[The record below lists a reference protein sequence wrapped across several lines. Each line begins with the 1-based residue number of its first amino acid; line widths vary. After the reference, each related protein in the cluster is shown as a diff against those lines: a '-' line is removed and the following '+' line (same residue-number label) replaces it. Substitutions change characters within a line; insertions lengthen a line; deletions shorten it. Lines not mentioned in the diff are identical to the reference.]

1 MNKGLNHNKRTG
13 ALLFSSLT
21 AAALGLAILNTNVVK
36 ADSNSGTQD
45 TAQNFDKNDSR
56 VKTRVA
62 NSTVSQENNQGVTT
76 DNANTTAPE
85 GNANGTTNNADETQN
100 GSVDSPQGNNKNSN
114 SQTSAGNDQPET
126 DITKNE
132 NKISTKTIK
141 TGKWGNA
148 DVSYDSDTNV
158 LTVSGSQDK
167 KNPTIVSNAGL
178 VAGFLGQ
185 DGPDPECTH
194 VKKVNFDGYF
204 KVVGD
209 VKSVFIR
216 LRGLTDIE
224 GLENVDT
231 SEATTMYAWFA
242 QCSSLKHVDLS
253 HFNTSNVKNMSY
265 MFEAC
270 TNLEDLDLSNF
281 DTRKVTDM
289 SYMFEACTNLEELD
303 LSKFDTSQVRDM
315 SYMFAGCESLKE
327 LDLQNFNT
335 AQVTDMSFMFL
346 ECKGLEKL
354 NVTSF
359 DTSNVKNMEYMFNCC
374 ASLPTVDVHNFNTSN
389 VTNMAAMFCMYYF
402 HISGTGQ
409 VFGWDSKL
417 TSLDLSNFDTSN
429 VTDMGGM
436 FFKCTKLKE
445 LNISNFDTSKVTTMN
460 SMFQACNKLTS
471 LDLSNFNTANVT
483 DMYGMFRDTNSLIS
497 LNVSSFDTTN
507 VTNMG
512 QMFYLYADTYH
523 GEKYPELS
531 NLRTLDIS
539 NFKISDNTY
548 CGSMLKGQ
556 AGLLVLKLGDNVK
569 NFSQMGLDT
578 PGIWLNVGGGSLQKP
593 DASDHWPSDELMKNW
608 NGKKETYVR
617 QATITAHYQDE
628 NGKKLTDDESFTGT
642 YSTNYE
648 FKKDFTGYT
657 LIATQGKVS
666 GTIGK
671 DLDDVTF
678 VYKKDDSGS
687 NGSGSNGSGSNG
699 SGSNSS
705 GSNSSGSNGSGSN
718 GSGSNNSGSN
728 NSGSNGHGTNS
739 GINDNNTVAR
749 VEVHYQDENENEIA
763 PSKIL
768 TGVVGEGYITKA
780 LDITGYTL
788 KLRPVNATGFFSS
801 QPQTVTYVYSRNG
814 VIRTVRHNS
823 YLYDQNGGRKAG
835 EYFIGKKIKTY
846 GSRLIQNKKYYELG
860 NDTFVKANN
869 VTGIKRKLKHNAY
882 IYTRKANK
890 KVKRSGRKVLKKKQT
905 IRTYGGAIK
914 MHNKLYYI
922 VGKNRYIKKAN
933 F

>member
-1 MNKGLNHNKRTG
+1 MNRGLNHSKRTET
-13 ALLFSSLT
+13 LLFSSLT
-21 AAALGLAILNTNVVK
+21 AAALGLTILNTNVVK

-56 VKTRVA
+56 IKTRVA
-62 NSTVSQENNQGVTT
+62 NNTVSQGSNQGTT
-76 DNANTTAPE
+76 DNEGATAPE
-85 GNANGTTNNADETQN
+85 GNGNGTTDNADENQN
-100 GSVDSPQGNNKNSN
+100 GTVDSPQGTNTESD

-126 DITKNE
+126 DSTKNE
-132 NKISTKTIK
+132 SKINTKTIK

-148 DVSYDSDTNV
+148 DESYDSDTNV
-158 LTVSGSQDK
+158 LTVSGSHDK
-167 KNPTIVSNAGL
+167 NNPTIVKNNPGVL
-178 VAGFLGQ
+178 GGFLG
-185 DGPDPECTH
+185 DNESAK
-194 VKKVNFDGYF
+194 VKKVIFDGNF
-204 KVVGD
+204 KIVGE
-209 VKSVFIR
+209 VRSIFIR

-231 SEATTMYAWFA
+231 SEATTMYAWFY
-242 QCSSLKHVDLS
+242 QCISLKHVDLS
-253 HFNTSNVKNMSY
+253 HFNTSQVKNMSS
-265 MFEAC
+265 MFEGC
-270 TNLEDLDLSNF
+270 TNLQD
-281 DTRKVTDM
+281 
-289 SYMFEACTNLEELD
+289 LD
-303 LSKFDTSQVRDM
+303 LSKFDTSQVTDM
-315 SYMFAGCESLKE
+315 SYMFTGCESLKE

-335 AQVTDMSFMFL
+335 SHVTDMSFMFT
-346 ECKGLEKL
+346 ECRGLEKL
-354 NVTSF
+354 NVTRF
-359 DTSNVKNMEYMFNCC
+359 DTSKVKNMEYMFNCC
-374 ASLPTVDVHNFNTSN
+374 ASMTTIDVHNFNTSN

-402 HISGTGQ
+402 HFNDTSS
-409 VFGWDSKL
+409 VFGWDSSL

-445 LNISNFDTSKVTTMN
+445 LNISSFNTSQVKTMN
-460 SMFQACNKLTS
+460 SMFNGCNKLTN
-471 LDLSNFNTANVT
+471 LDLRNFNTSNVT
-483 DMYGMFRDTNSLIS
+483 DMNSMFRDTNSLIS
-497 LNVSSFDTTN
+497 LNLSNFDTKN

-512 QMFYLYADTYH
+512 QMFYLYADPKVD
-523 GEKYPELS
+523 GKYPKKA
-531 NLRTLDIS
+531 NLRILDIS
-539 NFKISDNTY
+539 NFNISNATY
-548 CGSMLKGQ
+548 CGYMLKGQ
-556 AGLLVLKLGDNVK
+556 AGLLVLKLGDEVK

-578 PGIWLNVGGGSLQKP
+578 PGTWLNVGTGTMQHP
-593 DASDHWPSDELMKNW
+593 EASEKWSSDELMKNW
-608 NGKKETYVR
+608 NGKEETYVR
-617 QATITAHYQDE
+617 EATINAHYQDQ
-628 NGKKLTDDESFTGT
+628 NGKTLAPDESFTGT
-642 YSTNYE
+642 YGTPYE
-648 FKKDFTGYT
+648 AKAKEIPGYT
-657 LIATQGKVS
+657 LMTMPKNAS
-666 GTIGK
+666 GRIGEN
-671 DLDDVTF
+671 LDDIMF
-678 VYKKDDSGS
+678 IYEKKSS
-687 NGSGSNGSGSNG
+687 ND
-699 SGSNSS
+699 
-705 GSNSSGSNGSGSN
+705 
-718 GSGSNNSGSN
+718 

-749 VEVHYQDENENEIA
+749 VEVHYQDENDNEIA
-763 PSKIL
+763 PSKVL

-780 LDITGYTL
+780 LAITGYTL
-788 KLRPVNATGFFSS
+788 KFRPVNATGFFSS

-890 KVKRSGRKVLKKKQT
+890 KVKRSGRKVLRKKQT

>member
-21 AAALGLAILNTNVVK
+21 AATLGLAILNTNVVK

-45 TAQNFDKNDSR
+45 TAQNFDRNDVR

-62 NSTVSQENNQGVTT
+62 NNNASQESNQGTT
-76 DNANTTAPE
+76 NNANTTAPE
-85 GNANGTTNNADETQN
+85 GNTNGTTDNADETQN
-100 GSVDSPQGNNKNSN
+100 GSVESPQGNNKDSN

-148 DVSYDSDTNV
+148 DVRYDSDTNV
-158 LTVSGSQDK
+158 LTVSGSHDK

-231 SEATTMYAWFA
+231 SEATTMYAWFS

-253 HFNTSNVKNMSY
+253 HFKTSNVKNMY
-265 MFEAC
+265 CMFDRC
-270 TNLEDLDLSNF
+270 TNLED
-281 DTRKVTDM
+281 
-289 SYMFEACTNLEELD
+289 LD
-303 LSKFDTSQVRDM
+303 LSKFDTSQVKDM
-315 SYMFAGCESLKE
+315 SYMFAGCKSLKE

-335 AQVTDMSFMFL
+335 SQVTNMSWMFAGC
-346 ECKGLEKL
+346 ESLEKL

-359 DTSNVKNMEYMFNCC
+359 NTTNVKDMSYMFNHC
-374 ASLPTVDVHNFNTSN
+374 ASLTNIDVHSFDTKNVENMTS
-389 VTNMAAMFCMYYF
+389 MFSMYYKY
-402 HISGTGQ
+402 SSDTSS
-409 VFGWDSKL
+409 VFGWDSSL
-417 TSLDLSNFDTSN
+417 VSLDLSNFNTSK
-429 VTDMGGM
+429 VTDMSFM
-436 FFKCTKLKE
+436 FMKCTKLKD
-445 LNISNFDTSKVTTMN
+445 LNISRFDTSQVTTMN
-460 SMFQACNKLTS
+460 SMFQGCNKLTY
-471 LDLSNFNTANVT
+471 LDLRNFDTANVV
-483 DMYGMFRDTNSLIS
+483 DMSYMFRDTNSLIG
-497 LNVSSFDTTN
+497 LNLSSFNTSK
-507 VTNMG
+507 VKSMS
-512 QMFYLYADTYH
+512 QMFYLYANPKVD
-523 GEKYPELS
+523 GKYPKLS

-539 NFKISDNTY
+539 NFDMSSNGNTFD
-548 CGSMLKGQ
+548 MLKGHQ
-556 AGLLVLKLGDNVK
+556 NLLVLKLGKGNKLV
-569 NFSQMGLDT
+569 SIMGLDT
-578 PGIWLNVGGGSLQKP
+578 PGTWLNVGKKTMQDPEGSEKW
-593 DASDHWPSDELMKNW
+593 SSDELMKNW
-608 NGKKETYVR
+608 QVGAKDETYVR
-617 QATITAHYQDE
+617 ETTITAHYQDE
-628 NGKKLTDDESFTGT
+628 NGNKLEEDEEYKGT
-642 YSTNYE
+642 YGTPYE
-648 FKKDFTGYT
+648 AKVKEIPGYVLPAMPKNAKGLIGENVDDIMFIYEKKSSNDN
-657 LIATQGKVS
+657 
-666 GTIGK
+666 
-671 DLDDVTF
+671 
-678 VYKKDDSGS
+678 SGS
-687 NGSGSNGSGSNG
+687 NGSGSSNP
-699 SGSNSS
+699 
-705 GSNSSGSNGSGSN
+705 
-718 GSGSNNSGSN
+718 GSN

-749 VEVHYQDENENEIA
+749 VEVHYQDENDNEIA

-780 LDITGYTL
+780 VAITGYTL

>member
-1 MNKGLNHNKRTG
+1 MNKGLDRNKRTE

-45 TAQNFDKNDSR
+45 TAQSFNKNDSR

-62 NSTVSQENNQGVTT
+62 NNTVSQGSNQGTT
-76 DNANTTAPE
+76 DNEGATAPE

-100 GSVDSPQGNNKNSN
+100 GSVDSLQGTNKESN

-132 NKISTKTIK
+132 NKISTKTTK

-158 LTVSGSQDK
+158 LTVSGSHDK
-167 KNPTIVSNAGL
+167 DNPTIVSNAGL

-204 KVVGD
+204 KVVGE

-216 LRGLTDIE
+216 LKGLTDIV

-231 SEATTMYAWFA
+231 SEATTMYAWFS

-253 HFNTSNVKNMSY
+253 HFNTSNVKNMY
-265 MFEAC
+265 CMFDRC
-270 TNLEDLDLSNF
+270 TNLED
-281 DTRKVTDM
+281 
-289 SYMFEACTNLEELD
+289 LD
-303 LSKFDTSQVRDM
+303 LSKFDTSQVKDM
-315 SYMFAGCESLKE
+315 SYMFAGCKSLKE

-335 AQVTDMSFMFL
+335 SQVTNMSWMFAGCESLKKLNVTSFNTTNVKDMSYMFNHCASMTNIDVHSFDTKNVENMASMFSMYYKYSSDTSSVFGWDSSLVSLDLSNFNTSKVTDMSFMF
-346 ECKGLEKL
+346 
-354 NVTSF
+354 
-359 DTSNVKNMEYMFNCC
+359 M
-374 ASLPTVDVHNFNTSN
+374 
-389 VTNMAAMFCMYYF
+389 
-402 HISGTGQ
+402 
-409 VFGWDSKL
+409 
-417 TSLDLSNFDTSN
+417 
-429 VTDMGGM
+429 
-436 FFKCTKLKE
+436 KCTKLKD
-445 LNISNFDTSKVTTMN
+445 LNISSFDTSQVTTMN
-460 SMFQACNKLTS
+460 SMFQGCNKLTY
-471 LDLSNFNTANVT
+471 LDLRNFDTANVI
-483 DMYGMFRDTNSLIS
+483 DMSYMFRDTNSLVG
-497 LNVSSFDTTN
+497 LNLSSFNTSK
-507 VTNMG
+507 VKSMS
-512 QMFYLYADTYH
+512 QMFYLYANPKVD
-523 GEKYPELS
+523 GQYPKIS

-539 NFKISDNTY
+539 NFDMSSNGNTY
-548 CGSMLKGQ
+548 GMLKGHQ
-556 AGLLVLKLGDNVK
+556 NLLVLKLGKGNKLV
-569 NFSQMGLDT
+569 SIMGLDT
-578 PGIWLNVGGGSLQKP
+578 PGTWLNVGKKTMQDPEGSEKW
-593 DASDHWPSDELMKNW
+593 SSDELMKNW
-608 NGKKETYVR
+608 QVGAKDETYVR
-617 QATITAHYQDE
+617 ETTITAHYQDE
-628 NGKKLTDDESFTGT
+628 NGNKLEEDEEYKGT
-642 YSTNYE
+642 YGTPYE
-648 FKKDFTGYT
+648 AKVKEIPGYVLPAMPKNAKGLIGENVDDIMFIYEKKSSNDN
-657 LIATQGKVS
+657 
-666 GTIGK
+666 
-671 DLDDVTF
+671 
-678 VYKKDDSGS
+678 SGS
-687 NGSGSNGSGSNG
+687 NGSGSSNP
-699 SGSNSS
+699 
-705 GSNSSGSNGSGSN
+705 
-718 GSGSNNSGSN
+718 GSN

-788 KLRPVNATGFFSS
+788 KLRPVNATGFFSA

-835 EYFIGKKIKTY
+835 KYFIGKKIKTY

>member
-1 MNKGLNHNKRTG
+1 MNKGLDRNKRTG

-21 AAALGLAILNTNVVK
+21 AAALGLTILNTNVVK
-36 ADSNSGTQD
+36 ADSNSGAQD

-158 LTVSGSQDK
+158 LTVSGSHDK
-167 KNPTIVSNAGL
+167 ENPTIVSNAGL
-178 VAGFLGQ
+178 IAGFLGQ

-194 VKKVNFDGYF
+194 VKKVIFDGYF
-204 KVVGD
+204 KVVGNTR
-209 VKSVFIR
+209 SVFLR

-253 HFNTSNVKNMSY
+253 HFNTSNVKNMNS

-270 TNLEDLDLSNF
+270 TNLEDLDLS
-281 DTRKVTDM
+281 
-289 SYMFEACTNLEELD
+289 
-303 LSKFDTSQVRDM
+303 KFNTSQVTDM

-335 AQVTDMSFMFL
+335 SQVTDMSFMFA

-359 DTSNVKNMEYMFNCC
+359 DTSKVKNMEYMFNCC

-429 VTDMGGM
+429 VTNMGGM

-445 LNISNFDTSKVTTMN
+445 LNISSFDTSKVTTMN

-497 LNVSSFDTTN
+497 LNVSSFDTRN

-512 QMFYLYADTYH
+512 QMFYLYVDTSKN
-523 GEKYPELS
+523 KYPELS

-548 CGSMLKGQ
+548 CGYMLKGQ
-556 AGLLVLKLGDNVK
+556 AGLLVLKLGDEVK

-578 PGIWLNVGGGSLQKP
+578 PGTWLNVGTRTIQHPEGKDQ
-593 DASDHWPSDELMKNW
+593 WPSDELMKNW

-617 QATITAHYQDE
+617 QATITAYYQDE
-628 NGKKLTDDESFTGT
+628 KGNKLADDETFTGT
-642 YSTNYE
+642 YGTNYD
-648 FKKDFTGYT
+648 FKKDIPGYT
-657 LIATQGKVS
+657 LIATRGKVS

-671 DLDDVTF
+671 ELDDVTF

-687 NGSGSNGSGSNG
+687 NGSGSNDSGSND
-699 SGSNSS
+699 SGSND
-705 GSNSSGSNGSGSN
+705 SGSN

-749 VEVHYQDENENEIA
+749 VEVHYQDENDNEIA
-763 PSKIL
+763 PSKVL

>member
-21 AAALGLAILNTNVVK
+21 AATLGLAILNTNVVK

-45 TAQNFDKNDSR
+45 TAQNFDRNDVR

-62 NSTVSQENNQGVTT
+62 NNNASQESNQGTT
-76 DNANTTAPE
+76 DNEGTTAPE
-85 GNANGTTNNADETQN
+85 GNANGTTDNADENQN
-100 GSVDSPQGNNKNSN
+100 GTVDSPQGTNTESD

-132 NKISTKTIK
+132 NKISTKTTK
-141 TGKWGNA
+141 EGKWGNA
-148 DVSYDSDTNV
+148 KLSYDSDTNV
-158 LTVSGSQDK
+158 LTVSGSPDK
-167 KNPTIVSNAGL
+167 ENPTIIDKNAGML
-178 VAGFLGQ
+178 ALFFSPTGRGPEVAK
-185 DGPDPECTH
+185 
-194 VKKVNFDGYF
+194 VKKVNFVGHF
-204 KVVGD
+204 KIVGE
-209 VKSVFIR
+209 VKSIFMR
-216 LRGLTDIE
+216 LSGLTAIE

-231 SEATTMYAWFA
+231 SEATTMYCWFY

-253 HFNTSNVKNMSY
+253 HFNTSNVKNMNS

-270 TNLEDLDLSNF
+270 TNLEDLDLS
-281 DTRKVTDM
+281 
-289 SYMFEACTNLEELD
+289 
-303 LSKFDTSQVRDM
+303 KFNTSQVTDM

-327 LDLQNFNT
+327 LDLQSFNT
-335 AQVTDMSFMFL
+335 SQVTDMSFMFA

-359 DTSNVKNMEYMFNCC
+359 DTSKVKNMEYMFNCC

-436 FFKCTKLKE
+436 FFKCTKLKD

-512 QMFYLYADTYH
+512 EMFYLYADTYH

-539 NFKISDNTY
+539 NFRISDKTK
-548 CGSMLKGQ
+548 CGYMLNGQ
-556 AGLLVLKLGDNVK
+556 VGLLVLKLGDNVK
-569 NFSQMGLDT
+569 NFSQMGLNT
-578 PGIWLNVGGGSLQKP
+578 PGIWLNVGPGREIQHPEGKDQ
-593 DASDHWPSDELMKNW
+593 WPSDELMKNW

-628 NGKKLTDDESFTGT
+628 EGKTLVPDESFTGT
-642 YSTNYE
+642 YGTNYD
-648 FKKDFTGYT
+648 FKKDIPGYT
-657 LIATQGKVS
+657 LIATRGKVS

-671 DLDDVTF
+671 ELDDVIF
-678 VYKKDDSGS
+678 VYKKKDSD
-687 NGSGSNGSGSNG
+687 
-699 SGSNSS
+699 
-705 GSNSSGSNGSGSN
+705 
-718 GSGSNNSGSN
+718 

-739 GINDNNTVAR
+739 GINDNNTIAR
-749 VEVHYQDENENEIA
+749 VEVHYEDENGNQIA
-763 PSKIL
+763 PNVIL
-768 TGVVGEGYITKA
+768 SGNVGDGYQTETKA
-780 LDITGYTL
+780 ISGYTL
-788 KLRPVNATGFFSS
+788 KTRPNNATGFFTS
-801 QPQTVTYVYSRNG
+801 QPQDVVYVYTKNDQSAKEPGKEPNDNDQSAKEPG
-814 VIRTVRHNS
+814 KESKDNSHNP
-823 YLYDQNGGRKAG
+823 NANAKP
-835 EYFIGKKIKTY
+835 
-846 GSRLIQNKKYYELG
+846 NKKGTHKTNKKATKEKKFTSKPNEGRRQPGKSTGASKKTRTLAQTGSDWKSQVGMLLSGASALVLSLLG
-860 NDTFVKANN
+860 V
-869 VTGIKRKLKHNAY
+869 GIKRK
-882 IYTRKANK
+882 RKE
-890 KVKRSGRKVLKKKQT
+890 
-905 IRTYGGAIK
+905 
-914 MHNKLYYI
+914 
-922 VGKNRYIKKAN
+922 
-933 F
+933 

>member
-1 MNKGLNHNKRTG
+1 MNKGLDRNKRTG

-21 AAALGLAILNTNVVK
+21 AAALGLTILNTNVVK
-36 ADSNSGTQD
+36 ADSNSGAQD

-85 GNANGTTNNADETQN
+85 GNANGTTDNADETQN
-100 GSVDSPQGNNKNSN
+100 GSVESPQGNNKDSN

-158 LTVSGSQDK
+158 LTVSGSHDK
-167 KNPTIVSNAGL
+167 ENPTIVSNAGL

-194 VKKVNFDGYF
+194 VKKVIFDGYF
-204 KVVGD
+204 KVVGNTR
-209 VKSVFIR
+209 SVFLR

-224 GLENVDT
+224 NLENVDT
-231 SEATTMYAWFA
+231 SEATNMYAWFA

-253 HFNTSNVKNMSY
+253 HFNTSNVKNMNS

-270 TNLEDLDLSNF
+270 TNLEDLDLSKFNTF
-281 DTRKVTDM
+281 QVT
-289 SYMFEACTNLEELD
+289 
-303 LSKFDTSQVRDM
+303 DM

-335 AQVTDMSFMFL
+335 SQVTDMSFMFA

-359 DTSNVKNMEYMFNCC
+359 DTSKVKNMEYMFNCC

-436 FFKCTKLKE
+436 FFKCTKLKD

-497 LNVSSFDTTN
+497 LNVSSFDTRN

-512 QMFYLYADTYH
+512 QMFYLYVDTSKN
-523 GEKYPELS
+523 KYPELS

-548 CGSMLKGQ
+548 CGYMLKGQ
-556 AGLLVLKLGDNVK
+556 AGLLVLKLGDEVK

-578 PGIWLNVGGGSLQKP
+578 PGTWLNVGTGTMQHP
-593 DASDHWPSDELMKNW
+593 EASEKWSSDELMKNW
-608 NGKKETYVR
+608 NGKEETYVR
-617 QATITAHYQDE
+617 EATINAHYQDQ
-628 NGKKLTDDESFTGT
+628 NGKTLAPDESFTGT
-642 YSTNYE
+642 YGTQYE
-648 FKKDFTGYT
+648 AKAKEIPGYT
-657 LIATQGKVS
+657 LMTMPKNAS
-666 GTIGK
+666 GRIGEN
-671 DLDDVTF
+671 LDDITF
-678 VYKKDDSGS
+678 IYKTND
-687 NGSGSNGSGSNG
+687 
-699 SGSNSS
+699 
-705 GSNSSGSNGSGSN
+705 
-718 GSGSNNSGSN
+718 SNNSGSN
-728 NSGSNGHGTNS
+728 DHGTNS
-739 GINDNNTVAR
+739 GINDNNTIAR
-749 VEVHYQDENENEIA
+749 VEVHYQDENNNEIA

-914 MHNKLYYI
+914 MHHKLYYI

>member
-85 GNANGTTNNADETQN
+85 GNANGTTDNADENQN
-100 GSVDSPQGNNKNSN
+100 GTVDSPQGTNTESD

-132 NKISTKTIK
+132 NKISTKTTK
-141 TGKWGNA
+141 KGKWGNA

-158 LTVSGSQDK
+158 LTVSGSHDK
-167 KNPTIVSNAGL
+167 DNPTIVSNAGL

-231 SEATTMYAWFA
+231 SEATTMYAWFS

-265 MFEAC
+265 MFDRC
-270 TNLEDLDLSNF
+270 TNLED
-281 DTRKVTDM
+281 
-289 SYMFEACTNLEELD
+289 LD
-303 LSKFDTSQVRDM
+303 LSKFDTSQVKDM
-315 SYMFAGCESLKE
+315 SYMFAGCKSLKE
-327 LDLQNFNT
+327 LDLQSFDTSQVTNMSWMFAGCESLKKLNVTSFNTTNVKDMSFMFNHCASLTNIDVHSFDTKNVENMKAMFSMYYSYSSDTSSVFGWDSSLVSLDLSNFNT
-335 AQVTDMSFMFL
+335 SKVTDMSFMF
-346 ECKGLEKL
+346 
-354 NVTSF
+354 
-359 DTSNVKNMEYMFNCC
+359 M
-374 ASLPTVDVHNFNTSN
+374 
-389 VTNMAAMFCMYYF
+389 
-402 HISGTGQ
+402 
-409 VFGWDSKL
+409 
-417 TSLDLSNFDTSN
+417 
-429 VTDMGGM
+429 
-436 FFKCTKLKE
+436 KCTKLKD
-445 LNISNFDTSKVTTMN
+445 LNISSFDTSQVTTMN
-460 SMFQACNKLTS
+460 SMFQGCNKLTY
-471 LDLSNFNTANVT
+471 LDLRNFDTANVV
-483 DMYGMFRDTNSLIS
+483 DMSYMFRDTNSLIG
-497 LNVSSFDTTN
+497 LNLSSFNTSK
-507 VTNMG
+507 VKSMS
-512 QMFYLYADTYH
+512 QMFYLYANPKVD
-523 GEKYPELS
+523 GKYPKLS

-539 NFKISDNTY
+539 NFDMSSNGNTY
-548 CGSMLKGQ
+548 GMLKGHQ
-556 AGLLVLKLGDNVK
+556 NLLVLKLGKGNKLV
-569 NFSQMGLDT
+569 SIMGLDT
-578 PGIWLNVGGGSLQKP
+578 PGTWLNVGKKTMQDPEGSEKW
-593 DASDHWPSDELMKNW
+593 SSDELMKNW
-608 NGKKETYVR
+608 QVGAKDETYVR
-617 QATITAHYQDE
+617 ETTITAHYQDE
-628 NGKKLTDDESFTGT
+628 KGKTLAPDETYTGT
-642 YSTNYE
+642 YGTPYE
-648 FKKDFTGYT
+648 AKVKEIPGYVLT
-657 LIATQGKVS
+657 AMPKNAKGQ
-666 GTIGK
+666 IGENV
-671 DLDDVTF
+671 DDIMF
-678 VYKKDDSGS
+678 IYKESSNDNSGS
-687 NGSGSNGSGSNG
+687 SNP
-699 SGSNSS
+699 
-705 GSNSSGSNGSGSN
+705 GSN

-728 NSGSNGHGTNS
+728 GHGINS
-739 GINDNNTVAR
+739 GINDNNTIAR

-768 TGVVGEGYITKA
+768 TGVVGKGYITKA
-780 LDITGYTL
+780 LAITGYTL
-788 KLRPVNATGFFSS
+788 KIRPVNATGFFSS

-882 IYTRKANK
+882 IYTKKANK

-914 MHNKLYYI
+914 MHHKLYYI

>member
-62 NSTVSQENNQGVTT
+62 NSTVSQANNQGVTT

-85 GNANGTTNNADETQN
+85 GNTNGTTDNADETQN
-100 GSVDSPQGNNKNSN
+100 GSVESPQGNNKESN

-126 DITKNE
+126 NTTKNE
-132 NKISTKTIK
+132 NKISTKT
-141 TGKWGNA
+141 TNEGKWGNA
-148 DVSYDSDTNV
+148 KLSYDSDTNV
-158 LTVSGSQDK
+158 LTVSGSSDK
-167 KNPTIVSNAGL
+167 ENPTIIDKNAGML
-178 VAGFLGQ
+178 ALFFSPTGRGPEVAK
-185 DGPDPECTH
+185 
-194 VKKVNFDGYF
+194 VKKVIFHGYF
-204 KVVGD
+204 KIHGE
-209 VKSVFIR
+209 VKSIFMR
-216 LRGLTDIE
+216 LSGLTAIE
-224 GLENVDT
+224 GLQNVDT
-231 SEATTMYAWFA
+231 SEATTMYCWFY
-242 QCSSLKHVDLS
+242 QCISLKHVDLS
-253 HFNTSNVKNMSY
+253 HFNTSNV
-265 MFEAC
+265 
-270 TNLEDLDLSNF
+270 EDMNS
-281 DTRKVTDM
+281 
-289 SYMFEACTNLEELD
+289 MFEACTNLEELD

-315 SYMFAGCESLKE
+315 SYMFAGCASLK
-327 LDLQNFNT
+327 
-335 AQVTDMSFMFL
+335 
-346 ECKGLEKL
+346 KL

-359 DTSNVKNMEYMFNCC
+359 NTINVKDMSFMFNHC
-374 ASLPTVDVHNFNTSN
+374 ASLTNIDVHSFDTKNVENMTS
-389 VTNMAAMFCMYYF
+389 MFSMYYKY
-402 HISGTGQ
+402 SSDTSS
-409 VFGWDSKL
+409 VFGWDSSL
-417 TSLDLSNFDTSN
+417 VSLDLSNFNTSK
-429 VTDMGGM
+429 VTNMSFM
-436 FFKCTKLKE
+436 FMKCTKLKD
-445 LNISNFDTSKVTTMN
+445 LNISSFDTSQVTTMN
-460 SMFQACNKLTS
+460 SMFQGCNKLTY
-471 LDLSNFNTANVT
+471 LDLRNFDTANVI
-483 DMYGMFRDTNSLIS
+483 DMSYMFRDTNSLVG
-497 LNVSSFDTTN
+497 LNLSSFNTSK
-507 VTNMG
+507 VKSMS
-512 QMFYLYADTYH
+512 QMFYLYSNPKVD
-523 GEKYPELS
+523 GKYPKLS

-539 NFKISDNTY
+539 NFDMSSNGNTY
-548 CGSMLKGQ
+548 DMLKGHQ
-556 AGLLVLKLGDNVK
+556 NLLVLKLGKGNKLV
-569 NFSQMGLDT
+569 SIMGLDT
-578 PGIWLNVGGGSLQKP
+578 PGTWLNVGKKTMQDPEGSEKW
-593 DASDHWPSDELMKNW
+593 SSDELMKNW
-608 NGKKETYVR
+608 QVGAKDETYVR
-617 QATITAHYQDE
+617 ETTITAHYQDE
-628 NGKKLTDDESFTGT
+628 KGKTLAPDETYTGT
-642 YSTNYE
+642 YGTPYE
-648 FKKDFTGYT
+648 AKVKEIPGYVLTAMPKNAKGLIGENVDDIMFIYEKKNSNDN
-657 LIATQGKVS
+657 
-666 GTIGK
+666 
-671 DLDDVTF
+671 
-678 VYKKDDSGS
+678 SGS
-687 NGSGSNGSGSNG
+687 NGSGSNDSGSND
-699 SGSNSS
+699 SGSNNS
-705 GSNSSGSNGSGSN
+705 GSNDSGSN

-749 VEVHYQDENENEIA
+749 VEVHYQDENDNEIA

-788 KLRPVNATGFFSS
+788 KFRPVNATGFFSS

-882 IYTRKANK
+882 IYTKKANK

>member
-21 AAALGLAILNTNVVK
+21 AATLGLAILNTNVVK

-45 TAQNFDKNDSR
+45 TAQNFDRNDVR

-62 NSTVSQENNQGVTT
+62 NNNASQESNQGTT
-76 DNANTTAPE
+76 NNANTTAPE
-85 GNANGTTNNADETQN
+85 GNTNGTTDNADETQN
-100 GSVDSPQGNNKNSN
+100 GSVESPQGNNKDSN

-158 LTVSGSQDK
+158 LTVSGSHDK
-167 KNPTIVSNAGL
+167 DNPTIVSNAGL

-265 MFEAC
+265 MFDRC
-270 TNLEDLDLSNF
+270 TNLED
-281 DTRKVTDM
+281 
-289 SYMFEACTNLEELD
+289 LD
-303 LSKFDTSQVRDM
+303 LSKFDTSQVKDM
-315 SYMFAGCESLKE
+315 SYMFSGCKSLKE

-335 AQVTDMSFMFL
+335 AQVTNMSWMFAGCESL
-346 ECKGLEKL
+346 KKL

-359 DTSNVKNMEYMFNCC
+359 NTTNVKDMSFMFNHC
-374 ASLPTVDVHNFNTSN
+374 ASLTNIDVHSFDTKNVENMTS
-389 VTNMAAMFCMYYF
+389 MFSMYYKY
-402 HISGTGQ
+402 SSDTSS
-409 VFGWDSKL
+409 VFGWDSSL
-417 TSLDLSNFDTSN
+417 VSLDLSNFNTSK
-429 VTDMGGM
+429 VTDMSFM
-436 FFKCTKLKE
+436 FMKCTKLKD
-445 LNISNFDTSKVTTMN
+445 LNISRFDTSQVTTMN
-460 SMFQACNKLTS
+460 SMFQGCNKLTY
-471 LDLSNFNTANVT
+471 LDLRNFDTANVV
-483 DMYGMFRDTNSLIS
+483 DMSYMFRDTNSLVG
-497 LNVSSFDTTN
+497 LNLSSFNTSK
-507 VTNMG
+507 VKSMS
-512 QMFYLYADTYH
+512 QMFYLYANPKVD
-523 GEKYPELS
+523 GKYPKLS

-539 NFKISDNTY
+539 NFDMSSNGNTFD
-548 CGSMLKGQ
+548 MLKGHQ
-556 AGLLVLKLGDNVK
+556 NLLVLKLGKGNKLV
-569 NFSQMGLDT
+569 SIMGLDT
-578 PGIWLNVGGGSLQKP
+578 PGTWLNVGKKTMQDPEGSEKW
-593 DASDHWPSDELMKNW
+593 SSDELMKNW
-608 NGKKETYVR
+608 QVGAKDETYVR
-617 QATITAHYQDE
+617 ETTITAHYQDE
-628 NGKKLTDDESFTGT
+628 KGKTLAPDETYTGT
-642 YSTNYE
+642 YGTPYE
-648 FKKDFTGYT
+648 AKVKEIPGYVLTAMPKNAKGLIGENVDDIMFIYEKKSSNDN
-657 LIATQGKVS
+657 
-666 GTIGK
+666 
-671 DLDDVTF
+671 
-678 VYKKDDSGS
+678 SGS
-687 NGSGSNGSGSNG
+687 NGSGSSNP
-699 SGSNSS
+699 
-705 GSNSSGSNGSGSN
+705 
-718 GSGSNNSGSN
+718 GSN

-749 VEVHYQDENENEIA
+749 VEVHYQDENDNEIA

-780 LDITGYTL
+780 VAITGYTL

>member
-1 MNKGLNHNKRTG
+1 MNKGLNHNKRTE

-21 AAALGLAILNTNVVK
+21 AAALGLTILNTNVVK

-56 VKTRVA
+56 VKTRIA
-62 NSTVSQENNQGVTT
+62 NNTVSQGSNQGVTT

-85 GNANGTTNNADETQN
+85 GNTNGTTDNADETQN
-100 GSVDSPQGNNKNSN
+100 GSVESPQGNNKDSN

-148 DVSYDSDTNV
+148 DVRYDSDTNV
-158 LTVSGSQDK
+158 LTVSGSHDK
-167 KNPTIVSNAGL
+167 DNPTIVSNAGL

-194 VKKVNFDGYF
+194 VKKVIFDGYF

-231 SEATTMYAWFA
+231 SEATTMYAWFS

-253 HFNTSNVKNMSY
+253 HFNTSNVKNMNS

-270 TNLEDLDLSNF
+270 TNLEDLDLSKFNTF
-281 DTRKVTDM
+281 QVT
-289 SYMFEACTNLEELD
+289 
-303 LSKFDTSQVRDM
+303 DM

-327 LDLQNFNT
+327 LDLQSFDT
-335 AQVTDMSFMFL
+335 SQVTDMSFMFA

-359 DTSNVKNMEYMFNCC
+359 DTSKVKNMEYMFNCC

-436 FFKCTKLKE
+436 FFKCTKLKD

-471 LDLSNFNTANVT
+471 LDLSNFNTANVK

-497 LNVSSFDTTN
+497 LNVSSFDTKN

-512 QMFYLYADTYH
+512 EMFYLYADTYH

-548 CGSMLKGQ
+548 CGYMLNGQ
-556 AGLLVLKLGDNVK
+556 VGLLVLKLGDNVK
-569 NFSQMGLDT
+569 NFSQMGLNT
-578 PGIWLNVGGGSLQKP
+578 PGIWFNVGGGSLQRP
-593 DASDHWPSDELMKNW
+593 DGKDQWRSDELMKNW

-617 QATITAHYQDE
+617 KATITAHYQDE
-628 NGKKLTDDESFTGT
+628 EGKTLAPDESFTGT
-642 YSTNYE
+642 YGTNYD
-648 FKKDFTGYT
+648 FKKDIPGYT

-687 NGSGSNGSGSNG
+687 NGSGSNDSGSNNSGSNDSGSNNSGSNG
-699 SGSNSS
+699 SGS
-705 GSNSSGSNGSGSN
+705 SNP
-718 GSGSNNSGSN
+718 GSN

-749 VEVHYQDENENEIA
+749 VEVHYQDENDNEIA

-780 LDITGYTL
+780 VAITGYTL

>member
-45 TAQNFDKNDSR
+45 TAQSFNKNDSR

-62 NSTVSQENNQGVTT
+62 NNTVSQENNQGVTT

-132 NKISTKTIK
+132 NKISTKVK

-148 DVSYDSDTNV
+148 DLSYDSDTNV
-158 LTVSGSQDK
+158 LTVSGSHDK
-167 KNPTIVSNAGL
+167 NNPTIVKNNPGVL
-178 VAGFLGQ
+178 GGFLG
-185 DGPDPECTH
+185 DNESAK
-194 VKKVNFDGYF
+194 VKKVIFDGNF
-204 KVVGD
+204 KIVGE

-216 LRGLTDIE
+216 LKGLTDIV

-231 SEATTMYAWFA
+231 SEATTMYAWFS
-242 QCSSLKHVDLS
+242 QCSSLIHVDLS

-265 MFEAC
+265 MFDRC

-289 SYMFEACTNLEELD
+289 SYMFEACTNLQELD
-303 LSKFDTSQVRDM
+303 LSKFDTSQVTDM

-335 AQVTDMSFMFL
+335 SQVTDMSFMFA

-359 DTSNVKNMEYMFNCC
+359 DTSKVKNMEYMFNCC

-445 LNISNFDTSKVTTMN
+445 LNISSFDTSQVTTMN

-471 LDLSNFNTANVT
+471 LDLSNFNTAKVT

-512 QMFYLYADTYH
+512 EMFYLYADTYH

-539 NFKISDNTY
+539 NFRISDKTE
-548 CGSMLKGQ
+548 CGYMLNGQ
-556 AGLLVLKLGDNVK
+556 VGLLVLKLGDNVK
-569 NFSQMGLDT
+569 NFSQMGLNT
-578 PGIWLNVGGGSLQKP
+578 PGIWFNVGGGSLQKP
-593 DASDHWPSDELMKNW
+593 DGKDQWRSDELMKNW

-628 NGKKLTDDESFTGT
+628 NGKKLADDESFTGT

-687 NGSGSNGSGSNG
+687 NGSGSN
-699 SGSNSS
+699 
-705 GSNSSGSNGSGSN
+705 SSGSNGSGS
-718 GSGSNNSGSN
+718 SNPGSN

-739 GINDNNTVAR
+739 GINDNNTIAR

-882 IYTRKANK
+882 IYTKKANK
-890 KVKRSGRKVLKKKQT
+890 KVKRSGRKVLRKKQT

-914 MHNKLYYI
+914 MHHKLYYI